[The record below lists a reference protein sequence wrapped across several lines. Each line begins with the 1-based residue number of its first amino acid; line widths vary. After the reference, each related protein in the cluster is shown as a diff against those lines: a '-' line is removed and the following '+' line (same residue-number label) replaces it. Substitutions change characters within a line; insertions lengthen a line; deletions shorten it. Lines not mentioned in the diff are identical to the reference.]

1 MQSKTEAYSGAEG
14 SYRVTSY
21 NVFPG
26 IELIYNDISL
36 CEHDFRP
43 EEGKAL
49 LEIHH
54 CRSGRMECRIG
65 ADFFYLA
72 PGDLSIS
79 LSDGAISHS
88 SFPTGS
94 YEGVTIRINGKD
106 APRCLSCFLA
116 DVNVQPDALREKFC
130 PQGQCFVARSS
141 QAIEHIFSELYS
153 VPESIRKGYFKV
165 KILEL
170 LLFLSAMELDSSA
183 LAERRISNT
192 QVELAKRI
200 GAYLSANMDRRITL
214 EELSNSFHMSQ
225 SALKSCFRAVYGE
238 SVYSYI
244 RAQKM
249 QCAAADLRRSEM
261 SIMEI
266 AGRYGYDNGSKF
278 AKAFRDTVGMSPT
291 EYRNAR
297 VSCKI
302 DKRRLKIMKFH
313 IEDTVKMFGCGVL
326 FGTAGIK
333 ILRSRDAK
341 TLYTHVTAAVLRA
354 KDCVMQTADDIRCD
368 CEDIYAGAKSI
379 NARRAEEEAAAVI
392 EATEAE

>member
-1 MQSKTEAYSGAEG
+1 MKSKTDSYSGKNG
-14 SYRVTSY
+14 SYEVVSY
-21 NVFPG
+21 SVFPG
-26 IELIYNDISL
+26 IELIYNDIKL
-36 CEHDFRP
+36 YEHDFAP
-43 EEGKAL
+43 CPDASL

-54 CRSGRMECRIG
+54 CRSGRMECQIG
-65 ADFFYLA
+65 NDFFYLA

-116 DVNVQPDALREKFC
+116 DVNVQPQAIMEKFC

-141 QAIEHIFSELYS
+141 AAVEHIFSELYS

-170 LLFLSAMELDSSA
+170 LLFLSALDISSSA
-183 LAERRISNT
+183 IEERKLST
-192 QVELAKRI
+192 SQVELAKSV

-214 EELSNSFHMSQ
+214 TELSNTFHISQ
-225 SALKSCFRAVYGE
+225 TALKTCFRGVYGE

-249 QCAAADLRRSEM
+249 QCAAEDLRQSEM

-291 EYRNAR
+291 EYR
-297 VSCKI
+297 S
-302 DKRRLKIMKFH
+302 
-313 IEDTVKMFGCGVL
+313 
-326 FGTAGIK
+326 AG
-333 ILRSRDAK
+333 
-341 TLYTHVTAAVLRA
+341 
-354 KDCVMQTADDIRCD
+354 
-368 CEDIYAGAKSI
+368 
-379 NARRAEEEAAAVI
+379 
-392 EATEAE
+392 

>member
-170 LLFLSAMELDSSA
+170 LLF
-183 LAERRISNT
+183 
-192 QVELAKRI
+192 
-200 GAYLSANMDRRITL
+200 
-214 EELSNSFHMSQ
+214 
-225 SALKSCFRAVYGE
+225 
-238 SVYSYI
+238 
-244 RAQKM
+244 
-249 QCAAADLRRSEM
+249 
-261 SIMEI
+261 
-266 AGRYGYDNGSKF
+266 
-278 AKAFRDTVGMSPT
+278 
-291 EYRNAR
+291 
-297 VSCKI
+297 
-302 DKRRLKIMKFH
+302 
-313 IEDTVKMFGCGVL
+313 
-326 FGTAGIK
+326 
-333 ILRSRDAK
+333 
-341 TLYTHVTAAVLRA
+341 
-354 KDCVMQTADDIRCD
+354 
-368 CEDIYAGAKSI
+368 
-379 NARRAEEEAAAVI
+379 
-392 EATEAE
+392 

>member
-36 CEHDFRP
+36 YEHDFRP

-116 DVNVQPDALREKFC
+116 DVNVQPDALREKFGEGALFRAALLHSDERMAGGLHKKRRTGITK
-130 PQGQCFVARSS
+130 PIEDEAAR
-141 QAIEHIFSELYS
+141 
-153 VPESIRKGYFKV
+153 IRKKYG
-165 KILEL
+165 
-170 LLFLSAMELDSSA
+170 
-183 LAERRISNT
+183 SN
-192 QVELAKRI
+192 
-200 GAYLSANMDRRITL
+200 D
-214 EELSNSFHMSQ
+214 
-225 SALKSCFRAVYGE
+225 
-238 SVYSYI
+238 
-244 RAQKM
+244 
-249 QCAAADLRRSEM
+249 
-261 SIMEI
+261 
-266 AGRYGYDNGSKF
+266 
-278 AKAFRDTVGMSPT
+278 
-291 EYRNAR
+291 
-297 VSCKI
+297 
-302 DKRRLKIMKFH
+302 
-313 IEDTVKMFGCGVL
+313 
-326 FGTAGIK
+326 
-333 ILRSRDAK
+333 
-341 TLYTHVTAAVLRA
+341 
-354 KDCVMQTADDIRCD
+354 
-368 CEDIYAGAKSI
+368 
-379 NARRAEEEAAAVI
+379 
-392 EATEAE
+392 

>member
-1 MQSKTEAYSGAEG
+1 MQSRIDSYSGKNG
-14 SYRVTSY
+14 SYEVKSFP
-21 NVFPG
+21 VFPG
-26 IELIYNDISL
+26 IELIYNDIKL
-36 CEHDFRP
+36 YEHDFEP
-43 EEGKAL
+43 CEGSAL

-54 CRSGRMECRIG
+54 CRAGRMECQIG
-65 ADFFYLA
+65 SDFFYLA

-94 YEGVTIRINGKD
+94 YEGITIRINGAD

-116 DVNVQPDALREKFC
+116 DVNVQPQAIMEKFC

-141 QAIEHIFSELYS
+141 PAVEHIFSELYS

-170 LLFLSAMELDSSA
+170 LLFLSALDISQSVIE
-183 LAERRISNT
+183 ERKLST
-192 QVELAKRI
+192 SQVELAKSV

-214 EELSNSFHMSQ
+214 SELSGTFHISQ
-225 SALKSCFRAVYGE
+225 TALKSCFRGVYGE

-244 RAQKM
+244 RTQKM
-249 QCAAADLRRSEM
+249 QCAAEDLRHSEM

-291 EYRNAR
+291 EYR
-297 VSCKI
+297 S
-302 DKRRLKIMKFH
+302 
-313 IEDTVKMFGCGVL
+313 
-326 FGTAGIK
+326 AG
-333 ILRSRDAK
+333 
-341 TLYTHVTAAVLRA
+341 
-354 KDCVMQTADDIRCD
+354 
-368 CEDIYAGAKSI
+368 
-379 NARRAEEEAAAVI
+379 
-392 EATEAE
+392 

>member
-36 CEHDFRP
+36 YEHDFRP

-153 VPESIRKGYFKV
+153 VPESIREQLHADAV
-165 KILEL
+165 KIAEAVGYVNAGTVE
-170 LLFLSAMELDSSA
+170 FLVDRDGNHYFIEMNP
-183 LAERRISNT
+183 RI
-192 QVELAKRI
+192 QVEHTVTEMVTGIDIVRRQPPEPQRDLASVIPFGGREYVALRNPFGDDFIQVKGCSHFGSCLLEKGMERVP
-200 GAYLSANMDRRITL
+200 TL
-214 EELSNSFHMSQ
+214 PL
-225 SALKSCFRAVYGE
+225 
-238 SVYSYI
+238 
-244 RAQKM
+244 
-249 QCAAADLRRSEM
+249 D
-261 SIMEI
+261 
-266 AGRYGYDNGSKF
+266 
-278 AKAFRDTVGMSPT
+278 
-291 EYRNAR
+291 
-297 VSCKI
+297 
-302 DKRRLKIMKFH
+302 
-313 IEDTVKMFGCGVL
+313 
-326 FGTAGIK
+326 
-333 ILRSRDAK
+333 
-341 TLYTHVTAAVLRA
+341 
-354 KDCVMQTADDIRCD
+354 
-368 CEDIYAGAKSI
+368 
-379 NARRAEEEAAAVI
+379 
-392 EATEAE
+392 

>member
-1 MQSKTEAYSGAEG
+1 MGTASPS
-14 SYRVTSY
+14 S
-21 NVFPG
+21 
-26 IELIYNDISL
+26 
-36 CEHDFRP
+36 
-43 EEGKAL
+43 
-49 LEIHH
+49 
-54 CRSGRMECRIG
+54 
-65 ADFFYLA
+65 

-214 EELSNSFHMSQ
+214 EELSNSFHISQ

-291 EYRNAR
+291 EYRNA
-297 VSCKI
+297 
-302 DKRRLKIMKFH
+302 
-313 IEDTVKMFGCGVL
+313 G
-326 FGTAGIK
+326 
-333 ILRSRDAK
+333 
-341 TLYTHVTAAVLRA
+341 
-354 KDCVMQTADDIRCD
+354 
-368 CEDIYAGAKSI
+368 
-379 NARRAEEEAAAVI
+379 
-392 EATEAE
+392 

>member
-1 MQSKTEAYSGAEG
+1 MTAKAGKSCLYEERTDDVSERQDCTVYRIGNETGAA
-14 SYRVTSY
+14 VMTSY
-21 NVFPG
+21 PVFPG
-26 IELIYNDISL
+26 IDLIYNDVHMQGRVITNARTDTVFEINHCS
-36 CEHDFRP
+36 
-43 EEGKAL
+43 EGRVEYGLA
-49 LEIHH
+49 
-54 CRSGRMECRIG
+54 GG
-65 ADFFYLA
+65 FFYLA
-72 PGDLSIS
+72 PGDLSVS
-79 LSDGAISHS
+79 VGADMGDSVYY
-88 SFPTGS
+88 PTGH
-94 YEGVTIRINGKD
+94 YHGITVLVDTKK
-106 APRCLSCFLA
+106 APKCLSCFLD
-116 DVNVQPDALREKFC
+116 DVKVSPESLMERFTTDGKGFIS
-130 PQGQCFVARSS
+130 RSDTG
-141 QAIEHIFSELYS
+141 IEHVFSELYS
-153 VPESIRKGYFKV
+153 VPEAIRKGYLKV

-291 EYRNAR
+291 EYRNA
-297 VSCKI
+297 
-302 DKRRLKIMKFH
+302 
-313 IEDTVKMFGCGVL
+313 G
-326 FGTAGIK
+326 
-333 ILRSRDAK
+333 
-341 TLYTHVTAAVLRA
+341 
-354 KDCVMQTADDIRCD
+354 
-368 CEDIYAGAKSI
+368 
-379 NARRAEEEAAAVI
+379 
-392 EATEAE
+392 

>member
-1 MQSKTEAYSGAEG
+1 MQSKTKTYSGADG

-21 NVFPG
+21 DVFPG

-36 CEHDFRP
+36 YEHDIQP
-43 EEGKAL
+43 EEDKTL

-65 ADFFYLA
+65 TDFFYLA

-94 YEGVTIRINGKD
+94 YEGVTIRINGRD
-106 APRCLSCFLA
+106 APRCLSCLLA
-116 DVNVQPDALREKFC
+116 DVNVRPDALREKFC
-130 PQGQCFVARSS
+130 AHGQCFVARSS
-141 QAIEHIFSELYS
+141 AAVEHIFSELYS
-153 VPESIRKGYFKV
+153 VPASIRKGYFKV

-183 LAERRISNT
+183 LSERRISNT
-192 QVELAKRI
+192 QVELAKHI

-214 EELSNSFHMSQ
+214 EELSRTFHMSQ
-225 SALKSCFRAVYGE
+225 TALKSCFRAVYGE

-244 RAQKM
+244 RTQKM

-291 EYRNAR
+291 EYRNA
-297 VSCKI
+297 
-302 DKRRLKIMKFH
+302 
-313 IEDTVKMFGCGVL
+313 G
-326 FGTAGIK
+326 
-333 ILRSRDAK
+333 
-341 TLYTHVTAAVLRA
+341 
-354 KDCVMQTADDIRCD
+354 
-368 CEDIYAGAKSI
+368 
-379 NARRAEEEAAAVI
+379 
-392 EATEAE
+392 

>member
-1 MQSKTEAYSGAEG
+1 MQSKVKKYSGVDG
-14 SYRVTSY
+14 SYIVVSY
-21 NVFPG
+21 DVFPG

-36 CEHDFRP
+36 YEHDIQP
-43 EEGKAL
+43 EEDKTL

-65 ADFFYLA
+65 TDFFYLA

-94 YEGVTIRINGKD
+94 YEGVTIRINGRD
-106 APRCLSCFLA
+106 APRCLSCLLA
-116 DVNVQPDALREKFC
+116 DVNVRPDALREKFC
-130 PQGQCFVARSS
+130 AHGQCFVARSS
-141 QAIEHIFSELYS
+141 AAVEHIFSELYS
-153 VPESIRKGYFKV
+153 VPASIRKGYFKV

-183 LAERRISNT
+183 LSERRISNT
-192 QVELAKRI
+192 QVELAKSI

-214 EELSNSFHMSQ
+214 EELSRTFHMSQ
-225 SALKSCFRAVYGE
+225 TALKSCFRAVYGE

-244 RAQKM
+244 RTQKM

-291 EYRNAR
+291 EYRN
-297 VSCKI
+297 
-302 DKRRLKIMKFH
+302 
-313 IEDTVKMFGCGVL
+313 TG
-326 FGTAGIK
+326 
-333 ILRSRDAK
+333 
-341 TLYTHVTAAVLRA
+341 
-354 KDCVMQTADDIRCD
+354 
-368 CEDIYAGAKSI
+368 
-379 NARRAEEEAAAVI
+379 
-392 EATEAE
+392 

>member
-116 DVNVQPDALREKFC
+116 DVNVQPDALREKF
-130 PQGQCFVARSS
+130 GEG
-141 QAIEHIFSELYS
+141 AI
-153 VPESIRKGYFKV
+153 
-165 KILEL
+165 
-170 LLFLSAMELDSSA
+170 
-183 LAERRISNT
+183 
-192 QVELAKRI
+192 
-200 GAYLSANMDRRITL
+200 
-214 EELSNSFHMSQ
+214 
-225 SALKSCFRAVYGE
+225 
-238 SVYSYI
+238 I
-244 RAQKM
+244 RAAFVDDPQRSMAGGLSKH
-249 QCAAADLRRSEM
+249 RRTGVTKPVPDPGAENRKKSE
-261 SIMEI
+261 
-266 AGRYGYDNGSKF
+266 N
-278 AKAFRDTVGMSPT
+278 
-291 EYRNAR
+291 
-297 VSCKI
+297 
-302 DKRRLKIMKFH
+302 
-313 IEDTVKMFGCGVL
+313 
-326 FGTAGIK
+326 
-333 ILRSRDAK
+333 
-341 TLYTHVTAAVLRA
+341 
-354 KDCVMQTADDIRCD
+354 
-368 CEDIYAGAKSI
+368 
-379 NARRAEEEAAAVI
+379 
-392 EATEAE
+392 